1 MKCISKQ
8 INLLRD
14 WAKSKGVTVEIKKG
28 CADYFYIN
36 KKKGQIYKKITIE
49 KRPNNRQFELF
60 YLLHEIGHLITYENK
75 EKWRNE
81 NLRYTVDFSINE
93 EIEGNKDWY
102 LISNITEEHD
112 AWRNGKLLAREL
124 NISLNE
130 KAYEAEWV
138 DALKDYVMYSA
149 NKIKNR

>member
-14 WAKSKGVTVEIKKG
+14 WAKAKGVTVEIKKD
-28 CADYFYIN
+28 CSDYFYIN
-36 KKKGQIYKKITIE
+36 KQKGKIHKKITIE
-49 KRPNNRQFELF
+49 KRPDNRQFELF

-102 LISNITEEHD
+102 LIANITEEHD

-124 NISLNE
+124 NIPLNE
-130 KAYEAEWV
+130 KAYEAEWI
-138 DALKDYVMYSA
+138 DAIKDYVVYSA